1 MLRRPPRSTLFP
13 YTTLF
18 RSQIE
23 AARRVPD
30 AGDSRRALVV
40 VEVERCRV
48 RTRREE
54 SAADPV
60 EAVGVVQGNVHVAR
74 DRPARADL
82 GDELDPR
89 DPYLTDIHR
98 GQNGGTGDGS
108 VIDARA
114 APLVVGGELGDDTD
128 RKAMHIPHLVE
139 VVALRNGRLR
149 RDAALRRTGD
159 GTEVFHVRGQEQP
172 TVVHPERVRG
182 VREEAQLRPGLTW
195 LLFPANGA
203 LWLSNRTAVPS
214 SHLSD

>member
-23 AARRVPD
+23 AARRVHD
-30 AGDSRRALVV
+30 AGDSRHALVV

-48 RTRREE
+48 RARREE

-60 EAVGVVQGNVHVAR
+60 EAIGVVQRNVRVAR
-74 DRPARADL
+74 DRPPGADL

-98 GQNGGTGDGS
+98 RQDGRTGDGS

-114 APLVVGGELGDDTD
+114 APLVVGGDIGDDTD
-128 RKAMHIPHLVE
+128 RKAMNIPDLP
-139 VVALRNGRLR
+139 
-149 RDAALRRTGD
+149 D
-159 GTEVFHVRGQEQP
+159 
-172 TVVHPERVRG
+172 
-182 VREEAQLRPGLTW
+182 
-195 LLFPANGA
+195 
-203 LWLSNRTAVPS
+203 
-214 SHLSD
+214 